1 MAEPKAFPYNPVM
14 MAFAAGILLGIWR
27 GMQARLKDIL
37 PDPREQ
43 FEALF
48 RRKSREKR
56 RS

>member
-48 RRKSREKR
+48 SRKSREKK
-56 RS
+56 